1 MVGISPTNRL
11 YTGNTIMSNFTVDMI
26 KQALMINPEI
36 EVRANIDRDRL
47 ASHSQILQ
55 AFITPQTR
63 STNLRMAYL
72 PKDKP
77 LDIIDVLPVN
87 IHNATSQPQY
97 RNRLGYVTSSN
108 RQRIDNNADN
118 SITLHNSNP
127 KMVADIRATSIGTH
141 NSPWNS
147 MFVIGHFRLTPVPSE
162 INDANCVAAYNAV
175 SAKLIKTHLVL
186 VANLEASGI
195 DVGSSHDYRTHIEP
209 LYEEYQE
216 NMMRLIEAGYVSLTQ
231 AIVAEPSKIIP
242 ALTNNSGANHSNPF
256 MNAREITK
264 ECSYIPTLNEFF
276 GTASIIS
283 SAEHDDMNPE
293 LQLGMRD
300 LGKGRGKGEQDD
312 SERGSRKACSRLA
325 SVSDSLGNTT
335 TIIVRRMDAGYT
347 SNNTKSLS
355 ESFESNTKNNQTM
368 MIRGKYAP
376 MAMENDSGAN
386 TNGLARVSITV
397 DEYRTIP
404 NTSLSAKTS
413 MVSNYDLFGIDT
425 SKDVE
430 TLVAEVGEATFNL
443 DAFLGNIKPKDA
455 EVVNSATTSVADVKP
470 SAGKRDIL

>member
-1 MVGISPTNRL
+1 
-11 YTGNTIMSNFTVDMI
+11 MSNFTTDMLN
-26 KQALMINPEI
+26 QALMINPEI
-36 EVRANIDRDRL
+36 EVRANIDRERL

-63 STNLRMAYL
+63 STNLHMAYL

-77 LDIIDVLPVN
+77 LDIIDVLPIN

-97 RNRLGYVTSSN
+97 RNRLAYVTSSN
-108 RQRIDNNADN
+108 RQRIDINTDG
-118 SITLHNSNP
+118 STTLHNSNP
-127 KMVADIRATSIGTH
+127 KMVSDIRATSIGTC
-141 NSPWNS
+141 STPWNS
-147 MFVIGHFRLTPVPSE
+147 MFVIGHFRLTPVPAE
-162 INDANCVAAYNAV
+162 INDVNHVAAYNAV
-175 SAKLIKTHLVL
+175 SDKLIKTHRILA
-186 VANLEASGI
+186 ANLEAAGI
-195 DVGSSHDYRTHIEP
+195 DVGSSQDYRSHIEP
-209 LYEEYQE
+209 LYEEYQH
-216 NMMRLIEAGYVSLTQ
+216 NMKRLIDAGYVSLTQ

-312 SERGSRKACSRLA
+312 SERGSRQACSRLA

-368 MIRGKYAP
+368 MIRGKFTP
-376 MAMENDSGAN
+376 MAMQNETGAN

-404 NTSLSAKTS
+404 NTSLSANTS
-413 MVSNYDLFGIDT
+413 MVSNDDLSSIDT

-430 TLVAEVGEATFNL
+430 ALLAEVGEATFNL
-443 DAFLGNIKPKDA
+443 DEFLGNKA
-455 EVVNSATTSVADVKP
+455 VEEVSINTTTTPAKTP
-470 SAGKRDIL
+470 SNGRGIL

>member
-1 MVGISPTNRL
+1 
-11 YTGNTIMSNFTVDMI
+11 MSNFTQDMI
-26 KQALMINPEI
+26 NQALMINPEI
-36 EVRANIDRDRL
+36 EVRANIDRERL

-63 STNLRMAYL
+63 STRLQMAYL
-72 PKDKP
+72 PKDRP

-87 IHNATSQPQY
+87 IHNSTSQAQY
-97 RNRLGYVTSSN
+97 RNRLAYVTSSN
-108 RQRIDNNADN
+108 RQRIDINADG
-118 SITLHNSNP
+118 STTLHNSNP
-127 KMVADIRATSIGTH
+127 KMVEDIRATSIGNHT
-141 NSPWNS
+141 NPWNS
-147 MFVIGHFRLTPVPSE
+147 MFVIGHFRLTPVPAE
-162 INDANCVAAYNAV
+162 INDVNCVAAYIAV

-195 DVGSSHDYRTHIEP
+195 DVGSSHDYRSHIEP
-209 LYEEYQE
+209 LYAEYQE
-216 NMMRLIEAGYVSLTQ
+216 NMKRLIEAGYVSLTQ

-242 ALTNNSGANHSNPF
+242 ALTNNSGSNHASPF

-264 ECSYIPTLNEFF
+264 GCSYIPTLNEFF

-300 LGKGRGKGEQDD
+300 LGNSRNKGEQED

-347 SNNTKSLS
+347 SNTTKSLS
-355 ESFESNTKNNQTM
+355 ESFESNSKNNQTM
-368 MIRGKYAP
+368 MIRGKFTP
-376 MAMENDSGAN
+376 MAMENATGAN

-404 NTSLSAKTS
+404 NTSLSANTS
-413 MVSNYDLFGIDT
+413 MVSNEDLSDIDT
-425 SKDVE
+425 TKDV
-430 TLVAEVGEATFNL
+430 AELLAQVGEATFNL
-443 DAFLGNIKPKDA
+443 DDFLGNTKSNKD
-455 EVVNSATTSVADVKP
+455 EKVNSPAVPKTETAKP
-470 SAGKRDIL
+470 SKSNRDIL